1 METAAGP
8 DLEKRFPADMTD
20 VYPDRP
26 TNLLL
31 KDTSKVFKA
40 VARKHDAEEQCK
52 LTPEQ
57 LLEIQIAGNY
67 DVNEETH
74 DAGGLSPT
82 EIVAKK
88 DSKQYYT
95 LGSTENL
102 DEFDRMM
109 KNAEKENYQ
118 NLAGNECIQ
127 NLQTENA
134 QISENIEKHKLPAIN
149 SSQAEQSEKFPPGME
164 CKNMPESEMDNGDS
178 SKNLSEN
185 TNTGDDENQIKLTLT
200 SNVEPNRSETT
211 VDTIK
216 AAGNKTVSTTEVID
230 EVVKDVKA
238 QSRDCVKNDLPTT

>member
-8 DLEKRFPADMTD
+8 GADLEKRFPADTTD
-20 VYPDRP
+20 VNPDRP

-67 DVNEETH
+67 DVTEETH

-109 KNAEKENYQ
+109 KNSEKENLKIYQ
-118 NLAGNECIQ
+118 KLSGNECVQ

-134 QISENIEKHKLPAIN
+134 QISENVEKPKLPEI
-149 SSQAEQSEKFPPGME
+149 SSATAEKLEKFPPGIE
-164 CKNMPESEMDNGDS
+164 CKNMPESEKDRGD
-178 SKNLSEN
+178 EY
-185 TNTGDDENQIKLTLT
+185 EIKLTLT

-216 AAGNKTVSTTEVID
+216 AAENKTVSTTEVID